1 MLVVTLFL
9 SHADIVWY
17 GQLDGWMLIHPY
29 CLDADQMFWVK

>member
-1 MLVVTLFL
+1 MSVVTLLL

-17 GQLDGWMLIHPY
+17 GSLMGGWLIHPY